1 MENKIECASNCQ
13 RQPHNK
19 RALILSWITVGY
31 NIIEGLVSIAF
42 ALTAGSIALIGFGL
56 DSFIESL
63 SGSVMIW
70 RFGQTKL
77 SDEQEEAI
85 EKKAAKYV
93 AYTFF
98 ILAAYIAFEA
108 IKDLVL
114 MQAPEK
120 SLPGIIIAIV
130 SIIIMPLLFLA
141 KRQTGKKLLSRSLIA
156 DSKQTLICLFLSIA
170 LLVGLTLNYAFN
182 FWWADPLASLVIV
195 AFIVR
200 EGYKTYK
207 EKELCEC

>member
-1 MENKIECASNCQ
+1 MECVDNCQ

-19 RALILSWITVGY
+19 RALVLSWITFGY
-31 NIIEGLVSIAF
+31 NILEGIASIGF
-42 ALTAGSIALIGFGL
+42 GLRAGSIALISFGL

-70 RFGQTKL
+70 RFSQTKL
-77 SDEQEEAI
+77 TEEQEEEV
-85 EKKAAKYV
+85 EKKAAKCV

-98 ILAAYIAFEA
+98 ILGAYISFQA

-120 SLPGIIIAIV
+120 SLPGIIIAII
-130 SIIIMPLLFLA
+130 SIIVMPALFLA
-141 KRQTGKKLLSRSLIA
+141 KKSTGKKLSSRSLIA
-156 DSKQTLICLFLSIA
+156 DSKQTLICVFLSIA
-170 LLVGLTLNYAFN
+170 LLVGLALNYF
-182 FWWADPLASLVIV
+182 FGLWWADPVASLVIV
-195 AFIVR
+195 VFIIR

-207 EKELCEC
+207 EEELCEC